1 MRWTNSRDGRQRVT
15 FRAEHRLDAVNLADL
30 LCYRALAYGWDL
42 EDRYSAAFLEGEI
55 RAELADHGM
64 GQWPYWRD
72 ELPDDD
78 RVSEVTAWALRQVA
92 RLQNTRTGD
101 TR

>member
-1 MRWTNSRDGRQRVT
+1 MRVT
-15 FRAEHRLDAVNLADL
+15 LRSEHRLDARNLEDI

-42 EDRYSAAFLEGEI
+42 DGRPPSTAWLEDEI
-55 RAELADHGM
+55 RRELTDHGM

-78 RVSEVTAWALRQVA
+78 QVSEVLAWALRQVA

-101 TR
+101 SR